1 MRQVIYVWV
10 ATLILLLSGCASAPQ
25 QNDGIHRIVIQ
36 VSTDDPRT
44 QTMALNNAI
53 NIKKSYNDNNVKVE
67 IVAYGPGLSMLMATS
82 KQARRVKSLA
92 VYEEFTFNACN
103 NTMQAIKRKVGKMPR
118 MVEGISIVPSGVV
131 YITELQE
138 KGYSYI
144 RP

>member
-53 NIKKSYNDNNVKVE
+53 NIK
-67 IVAYGPGLSMLMATS
+67 GCCLW
-82 KQARRVKSLA
+82 ARPKYV
-92 VYEEFTFNACN
+92 NGN
-103 NTMQAIKRKVGKMPR
+103 
-118 MVEGISIVPSGVV
+118 
-131 YITELQE
+131 
-138 KGYSYI
+138 
-144 RP
+144 